1 MKRFICTLFG
11 LLAGMALLLPSLSW
25 AKYPEKPITFICPYG
40 AGGSTDIQ
48 ARVLAGSL
56 EKKLNQPIIVKN
68 ITGAGG
74 LPGTQAAI
82 DARPDGYT
90 FGYIPLGPLV
100 MQPHL
105 RGLPSQ
111 VDQFAYVAR
120 IINAPYVL
128 FVAANAPWNSFEAMM
143 KDILANPKKYRYAS
157 SGAGTQPHIAMEDL
171 FFQYGASVQHVAF
184 HNDADAMQSMAGG
197 HVQISTAPMSVV
209 RQYGVKPLLVYDLKK
224 ISEIPEVLTSAQLGK
239 SIVYTHWHVLTAPKG
254 TPQEY
259 IDAMSRAIAE
269 LSSDPDY
276 LARLDKLCMKPT
288 YMGPKDT
295 EKMVREEYDHYG
307 KIIARVIK
315 K

>member
-1 MKRFICTLFG
+1 M
-11 LLAGMALLLPSLSW
+11 
-25 AKYPEKPITFICPYG
+25 
-40 AGGSTDIQ
+40 
-48 ARVLAGSL
+48 
-56 EKKLNQPIIVKN
+56 
-68 ITGAGG
+68 
-74 LPGTQAAI
+74 
-82 DARPDGYT
+82 
-90 FGYIPLGPLV
+90 
-100 MQPHL
+100 
-105 RGLPSQ
+105 
-111 VDQFAYVAR
+111 
-120 IINAPYVL
+120 
-128 FVAANAPWNSFEAMM
+128 
-143 KDILANPKKYRYAS
+143 
-157 SGAGTQPHIAMEDL
+157 
-171 FFQYGASVQHVAF
+171 VAF

-224 ISEIPEVLTSAQLGK
+224 ISEIPEVPTSAQLGK
-239 SIVYTHWHVLTAPKG
+239 FIVYTHWHVLTAPKG

-276 LARLDKLCMKPT
+276 LARLDKLCMKPA

>member
-1 MKRFICTLFG
+1 MGIPSATSRSARWSCSRTC
-11 LLAGMALLLPSLSW
+11 AG
-25 AKYPEKPITFICPYG
+25 YPP
-40 AGGSTDIQ
+40 
-48 ARVLAGSL
+48 
-56 EKKLNQPIIVKN
+56 
-68 ITGAGG
+68 
-74 LPGTQAAI
+74 
-82 DARPDGYT
+82 
-90 FGYIPLGPLV
+90 
-100 MQPHL
+100 
-105 RGLPSQ
+105 Q

-224 ISEIPEVLTSAQLGK
+224 ISEIPEVPTSAQLGK

-276 LARLDKLCMKPT
+276 LARLDKLCMKPA